1 MNLIAFLLLLP
12 AIAAYS
18 ISQLQ
23 QHGKF
28 LLSKKSH
35 LGFWGVDSWRRKYKS
50 KIGKDVPR
58 GSFDFIEPPN
68 NWYYKFFNIAFVE
81 KWPTSA
87 TFTVFAS
94 DGYHLTQFLF
104 FLFLSLS
111 ITFAIGF
118 DWWLL
123 AGVWSGIH
131 VVHAGVYKLLQR

>member
-23 QHGKF
+23 QHGK
-28 LLSKKSH
+28 LKYKDIR
-35 LGFWGVDSWRRKYKS
+35 GFWGQWSSDRKYESWKRS
-50 KIGKDVPR
+50 GIVIDKVQA
-58 GSFDFIEPPN
+58 PN
-68 NWYYKFFNIAFVE
+68 TWYYRFFKIKYKERF
-81 KWPTSA
+81 PLSA
-87 TFTVFAS
+87 TLLVFLT